1 MDGQSPLLQKG
12 EIGLLWSVLRTIPVQ
27 NRVGDYVHCNSRV
40 WNILLKRLLA
50 EFPNPRNA
58 ADIRD
63 VDRLR
68 HRTVRVLV

>member
-1 MDGQSPLLQKG
+1 MGSLLCFKKVSLDCFG
-12 EIGLLWSVLRTIPVQ
+12 AFLRTIPVQ